1 MFFFPI
7 EPVLSATI
15 LILGWVSLQAG
26 VVYLLKVDKVLKITI
41 LSVSQLNMLNES
53 ALPIVGSVMLVAT
66 RN

>member
-15 LILGWVSLQAG
+15 LILGWVSLQAR
-26 VVYLLKVDKVLKITI
+26 VVYLLKVDKELKITI

>member
-26 VVYLLKVDKVLKITI
+26 VVYLLKVDKELKITI